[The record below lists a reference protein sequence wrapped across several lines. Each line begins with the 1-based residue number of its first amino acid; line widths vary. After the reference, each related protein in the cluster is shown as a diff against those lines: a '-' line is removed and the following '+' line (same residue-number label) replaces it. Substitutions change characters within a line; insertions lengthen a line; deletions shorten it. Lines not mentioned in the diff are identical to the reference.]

1 MWHIKY
7 CKKFRQQNTLCINR
21 NVDHIMNRQTKIHIG
36 WYALTDFISA
46 AIAWTFFYFIRQL
59 MLGEIQRPATIS
71 FDNSNL
77 ILELFCIPTGW
88 LLLFTLVGTYH
99 QSLYKK
105 SRLFELTSTFIV
117 VLIGC
122 MGIFFLIILDDAK
135 GNYNY
140 YYSAF
145 FSLLLLHFIFIWLGR
160 LFILS
165 MAKKQLVDGKVWFS
179 ALIIGNN
186 PTALKIFRDIKKHE
200 AWLGYKFIGYVKTN
214 SPDSFEMEEE
224 LISLGDLTNLETIVN
239 QNNPDQA
246 IIAVGNFHSN
256 LTEEIIHRLGV
267 REIEMK
273 IAPNTLDIISGSVR
287 TSNVLDAML
296 IDIKTGLMPD
306 WQLYFKR
313 VIDILI
319 SLFGMVILSP
329 LLLYAAIKV
338 KLSSSG
344 PIIFSQERIGY
355 KGRPFR
361 IHKFRSMLTGSEE
374 NGPALSSGNDP
385 RITKWGRTMRKWRID
400 ELPQLWN
407 VLIGEMSLV
416 GPRPERQF
424 YIDQINSKNHY
435 FNYLLKV
442 KPGITSWGMV
452 KFGYAK
458 NVDEMIERM
467 QYDLVYLENIS
478 LALDFKIM
486 IHTLRTMLLGK
497 GQ

>member
-1 MWHIKY
+1 M
-7 CKKFRQQNTLCINR
+7 C
-21 NVDHIMNRQTKIHIG
+21 
-36 WYALTDFISA
+36 
-46 AIAWTFFYFIRQL
+46 
-59 MLGEIQRPATIS
+59 
-71 FDNSNL
+71 
-77 ILELFCIPTGW
+77 
-88 LLLFTLVGTYH
+88 
-99 QSLYKK
+99 
-105 SRLFELTSTFIV
+105 
-117 VLIGC
+117 
-122 MGIFFLIILDDAK
+122 IFFLIILDDTK
-135 GNYNY
+135 RNYNY

-145 FSLLLLHFIFIWLGR
+145 FVLLLLHFVFIWLGR

-165 MAKKQLVDGKVWFS
+165 MAKKQLIEGKVWFS

-186 PTALKIFRDIKKHE
+186 ATALKIFRDIKKHE
-200 AWLGYKFIGYVKTN
+200 AWLGYKFIGFVKTN
-214 SPDSFEMEEE
+214 NPDESEMEKE
-224 LISLGDLTNLETIVN
+224 LNTLGDLANLESIVRET
-239 QNNPDQA
+239 NPDQA
-246 IIAVGNFHSN
+246 IIAVGNSHSN

-267 REIEMK
+267 REIEIK
-273 IAPNTLDIISGSVR
+273 IAPNTFDIISGSVR

-296 IDIKTGLMPD
+296 IDIKSGLMPD

-313 VIDILI
+313 VIDVLI
-319 SLFGMVILSP
+319 SLFGIIILSP
-329 LLLYAAIKV
+329 LLLYAAMKV
-338 KLSSSG
+338 KLSSPG
-344 PIIFSQERIGY
+344 PIIFSQDRIGY
-355 KGRPFR
+355 KGKPFR
-361 IHKFRSMLTGSEE
+361 IHKFRSMQLDAEK
-374 NGPALSSGNDP
+374 NGPSLSSGNDP

-486 IHTLRTMLLGK
+486 IHTLRTMVLGK